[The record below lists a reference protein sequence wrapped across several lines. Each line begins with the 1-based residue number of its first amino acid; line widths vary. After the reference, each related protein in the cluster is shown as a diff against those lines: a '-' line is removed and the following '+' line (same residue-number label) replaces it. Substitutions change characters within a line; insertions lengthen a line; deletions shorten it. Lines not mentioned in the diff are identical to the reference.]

1 MADGPKKVCFMVMPY
16 GKRATGLND
25 PEVPKDIDF
34 DRLWDQAYQPALLE
48 LGYDPVRADADL
60 GALIIKEMLERLVI
74 AHVVVADIS
83 IPNANV
89 YYEVGVRHAAKEQGC
104 VMLAA
109 DWAKPLFDIDQM
121 PRLAYPLAD
130 GAVGEA
136 AAKAVRDVIIE
147 RLPAM
152 VAGTSPVFDSV
163 PGYPTEADP
172 AAARSF
178 KTFVQKLSSFQGKAR
193 AARGAAPSKR
203 AGLAR
208 ALVEEVSAAGEMPS
222 AVALELL
229 FLLRDMVDWTETKH
243 YIENLSK
250 QMRDFPIVQEQ
261 LALAQSKAGDHDDAI
276 AGLEAL
282 IQMAG
287 DSSERR
293 GLLGGRYKK
302 LMRTAES
309 EADRAHYLDKAIEN
323 YKRGTELDLND
334 YYPTCN
340 LARLYRTRGH
350 EGDERLAQSAA
361 AIALAAVHRS
371 LERDPSDEWIR
382 PTLLGAAFDD
392 GNIDEAKKLAA
403 EIKRDGADKWKL
415 DTTLDDL
422 NEAIGLLSEEQ
433 TQDQLRAVHKDLK
446 KLVR

>member
-1 MADGPKKVCFMVMPY
+1 
-16 GKRATGLND
+16 
-25 PEVPKDIDF
+25 
-34 DRLWDQAYQPALLE
+34 
-48 LGYDPVRADADL
+48 VRADADL

-83 IPNANV
+83 IPNGNV

-121 PRLAYPLAD
+121 PRLVFPLAD
-130 GAVGEA
+130 GAVGEE
-136 AAKAVRDVIIE
+136 AAKAVHDVIIE

-163 PGYPTEADP
+163 PGYPAETDP

-203 AGLAR
+203 SEVTL
-208 ALVEEVSAAGEMPS
+208 ALVKEVSTAGEMPP

-229 FLLRDMVDWTETKH
+229 FLLRDVVDWTETKQ
-243 YIENLSK
+243 YIEKLSK
-250 QMRDFPIVQEQ
+250 QMQDLPIVQEQ

-282 IQMAG
+282 IQMTG

-302 LMRTAES
+302 LMRTAKS

-323 YKRGTELDLND
+323 Y
-334 YYPTCN
+334 
-340 LARLYRTRGH
+340 
-350 EGDERLAQSAA
+350 
-361 AIALAAVHRS
+361 S

-415 DTTLDDL
+415 KTTLDDL
-422 NEAIGLLSEEQ
+422 NEAIRLLSEEE
-433 TQDQLRAVHKDLK
+433 TQDQLRAVYKDLE
-446 KLVR
+446 KLLH